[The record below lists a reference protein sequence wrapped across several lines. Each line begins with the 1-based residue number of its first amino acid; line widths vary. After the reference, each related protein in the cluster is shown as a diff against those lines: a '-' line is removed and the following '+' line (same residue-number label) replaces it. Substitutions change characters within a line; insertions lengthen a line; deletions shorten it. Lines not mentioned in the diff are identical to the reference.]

1 MNSILYHLMALIKN
15 RSIIVGGEKQEK
27 ITCWGFWGAWQV
39 IFLYFCEM
47 GGLEPFDFFEYEEGG
62 A

>member
-1 MNSILYHLMALIKN
+1 M
-15 RSIIVGGEKQEK
+15 RVGKKEKSP
-27 ITCWGFWGAWQV
+27 GGLLGAWQV
-39 IFLYFCEM
+39 IFLLFLKNGD

>member
-1 MNSILYHLMALIKN
+1 MINSILYHLMALIKN
-15 RSIIVGGEKQEK
+15 RAIIVGGGKRK
-27 ITCWGFWGAWQV
+27 NHLLGLFGGLAGDFFISGKW
-39 IFLYFCEM
+39 

>member
-1 MNSILYHLMALIKN
+1 MINSILYHLMALIKN
-15 RSIIVGGEKQEK
+15 RAIIVGGWEKEK
-27 ITCWGFWGAWQV
+27 SPAGAFGGLAGDFFISGKW
-39 IFLYFCEM
+39 